1 MRNFKQLER
10 KFEQIEISIISS
22 KTDKSNKVNL
32 DLLLKFSKIEDQ
44 FGERINWKKRCYKF
58 SVQRSL

>member
-32 DLLLKFSKIEDQ
+32 DLLLKYSKIEDQ
-44 FGERINWKKRCYKF
+44 FGARINWKKRCYKF